1 MSQLRNESSVC
12 DVLES
17 KKDDEDDE
25 DASDHDSNTMTHVSG
40 LGASYRYIIDGVMV
54 ETRDRDGGGGTRI
67 VVSFEPCRV
76 NLLSGVERS
85 RAFIRHF

>member
-54 ETRDRDGGGGTRI
+54 ETRDPWRD
-67 VVSFEPCRV
+67 ED
-76 NLLSGVERS
+76 SG
-85 RAFIRHF
+85 FIRTMPRQLALGS

>member
-17 KKDDEDDE
+17 KKDDED
-25 DASDHDSNTMTHVSG
+25 ASDHDSNTMTHLSG

-54 ETRDRDGGGGTRI
+54 ETRDRDGGEGDEDGGFIRTMPRQ
-67 VVSFEPCRV
+67 
-76 NLLSGVERS
+76 LALTGVERS